1 MGKKRLSQLPEVQ
14 IGLPPPRS
22 YTGHPSGGV
31 TVGMALGQKEVRI
44 LAPTA
49 APSTVKSESWL
60 YFRQRLVGSLVG
72 WMGSLEKT
80 VSFFFFFP
88 FYSLLVG
95 FACSFPLPFTF
106 VNSRSPF
113 LLSTTVIMN
122 PRGCLVLSTWR
133 SIPRGIHCMLYPLRE
148 SQPQLKDCAKF
159 SFREA
164 QASRP
169 SRNKALWAHNMKIP
183 GGRQVAWKYK
193 PSICPCFWGELHWH
207 HNLRTLTSLSLIL
220 RS

>member
-80 VSFFFFFP
+80 VSFFF
-88 FYSLLVG
+88 
-95 FACSFPLPFTF
+95 SFLFI
-106 VNSRSPF
+106 
-113 LLSTTVIMN
+113 L
-122 PRGCLVLSTWR
+122 CWLVLLAPSLFL
-133 SIPRGIHCMLYPLRE
+133 SPL
-148 SQPQLKDCAKF
+148 
-159 SFREA
+159 
-164 QASRP
+164 
-169 SRNKALWAHNMKIP
+169 
-183 GGRQVAWKYK
+183 
-193 PSICPCFWGELHWH
+193 
-207 HNLRTLTSLSLIL
+207 LTHEVHFCCQQQ
-220 RS
+220 